1 MTQEDIITPIAT
13 VDTRQCMITSPWFVQ
28 NTEYSPMPATYKPL
42 VNGEEA
48 FAAVYHAIMNAQ
60 KTVDIICWGFQPS
73 MYFIRDGQSLCIG
86 ELLCKIA
93 ETKKV
98 QVRILG
104 WEMPCN
110 AAGGGGEAN
119 LPGKGVIRY
128 KDRKGQSTTDERYAY
143 DRQWFRQYSLS
154 GEWSDHQLKKGQ
166 AVIAEI
172 AAAPIAQRQEK
183 LSSLSPLFV
192 GRGFNFLER
201 AEIAYRAANMALDP
215 DISPDTMLTLAG
227 TVTHHQKTVLVD
239 YELPESAVGFVM
251 GHNMLDE
258 YWDTD
263 KHSALFRPG
272 NNMDP
277 RLGANGKL
285 PRQDISSRVTGP
297 ILEHLHHN
305 FAMAWEKETGQDLL
319 TIRDSVSIAKK
330 LKLRA
335 VHGTPVMAQL
345 LRTQAQAGKHDIET
359 LYLQAVNNAT
369 QFIYIENQY
378 FRWPPLAELINQ
390 VAERQSKVG
399 RELHLFVV
407 TNVTDEGIG
416 AGTVNT
422 QRMLEVLGRANIIP
436 EVTKLRK
443 IGQLSNAT
451 FGGSVGYID
460 PGDINKRNREMSE
473 KIADFKKKADEIQSS
488 EILPEE
494 RPGLKVHICSLVA
507 PDSPPEEWVPVYIHS
522 KLMIVNDVFTT
533 HGSANINTRSMRVDS
548 EMNIAH
554 EWASVTRDLRRR
566 LWNLHTNG
574 RGGQDDAKDA
584 FKAWE
589 DLINANAKLQGTG
602 KGRPEASLIK
612 FYYSKPTLSDL
623 D

>member
-1 MTQEDIITPIAT
+1 M
-13 VDTRQCMITSPWFVQ
+13 DTFSMITGTTLNRYQLDIPSCTASLDV
-28 NTEYSPMPATYKPL
+28 
-42 VNGEEA
+42 EE
-48 FAAVYHAIMNAQ
+48 F
-60 KTVDIICWGFQPS
+60 
-73 MYFIRDGQSLCIG
+73 
-86 ELLCKIA
+86 
-93 ETKKV
+93 
-98 QVRILG
+98 
-104 WEMPCN
+104 
-110 AAGGGGEAN
+110 
-119 LPGKGVIRY
+119 
-128 KDRKGQSTTDERYAY
+128 
-143 DRQWFRQYSLS
+143 S
-154 GEWSDHQLKKGQ
+154 G
-166 AVIAEI
+166 A
-172 AAAPIAQRQEK
+172 EK
-183 LSSLSPLFV
+183 LSELYYYTITFTSAEKNIDAAQLLSKP
-192 GRGFNFLER
+192 
-201 AEIAYRAANMALDP
+201 A
-215 DISPDTMLTLAG
+215 MLTMGGGALQQLADCKRVHG
-227 TVTHHQKTVLVD
+227 VITTFRRVNRSEDQSTYQITLQPFLFLLDKQFRSHRFFVNKSVPEVVEQVLQEHHLHDWEYEFNLKQHYSRREQINQYQESDLAFIQRLLAEVGIFYFFTLQEEAQSEVVHFADAQRALMFDKTLPVNSPSGMSDSGAESIWGLSITHNVVEANVT
-239 YELPESAVGFVM
+239 
-251 GHNMLDE
+251 
-258 YWDTD
+258 TD